1 MSQLTEIRGTVTS
14 IRYRKG
20 TFTIAVVDTKEET
33 ISVLGDMLDCMAG
46 REYVFRG
53 EYSYNAKFGK
63 QFRFA
68 EYEEPAPADTDGII
82 AFLSSGMIKG
92 IGPKT
97 KDLLLSKLKSVKR
110 IKEADLETL
119 TEIIGLA
126 KAKIVFDF
134 FQTKLDLV

>member
-63 QFRFA
+63 QFRFT

-82 AFLSSGMIKG
+82 AL
-92 IGPKT
+92 
-97 KDLLLSKLKSVKR
+97 DRKSV
-110 IKEADLETL
+110 
-119 TEIIGLA
+119 
-126 KAKIVFDF
+126 V
-134 FQTKLDLV
+134 